1 MPPSCQALALSLGAR
16 RQPSLLISAASIP
29 GEGIKVHVV
38 SCLVGV
44 VPEHMPHI
52 TQIPQTWRN
61 CACLLLQ
68 QTGEPLLRNHN
79 ARGPPACEGPRS
91 GPKCGTTSWPII
103 RITFRARK
111 FGDGQSV
118 STFCSLFPGRNPTPE
133 VVPPFDVQCVA
144 ACQTLVHGIYMLAT
158 QALASNYFW
167 LHVIEHTSLSQLDHA
182 HATNLQA
189 LCWS

>member
-1 MPPSCQALALSLGAR
+1 
-16 RQPSLLISAASIP
+16 LISAASIP

-79 ARGPPACEGPRS
+79 ARGLPACEGPRS

-118 STFCSLFPGRNPTPE
+118 SRFCSLFPCRNPNPQ
-133 VVPPFDVQCVA
+133 VVPTNWCAVYCCVSKTCA
-144 ACQTLVHGIYMLAT
+144 WHSHSAT
-158 QALASNYFW
+158 QALASNNRSVC
-167 LHVIEHTSLSQLDHA
+167 L
-182 HATNLQA
+182 HATHNVTLTGTCTRNKLAIIELVMRLQPD
-189 LCWS
+189 